1 MTYKTELE
9 QKYASIRERLYGP
22 KSVPVAM
29 QAASDAIVAI
39 TPSKLGYCSPVAHRK
54 VTGVVSDLKAG
65 LSPLAT
71 PRDNYLNVLRQVAQ
85 KHNLDPNDI
94 MGENRNRKLIAA
106 RHEFW
111 YIAHFQLGYSYCHI
125 GRFAKKDHS
134 TILHG
139 AKKHAAMLDRV
150 QEEAHLA

>member
-1 MTYKTELE
+1 MTYKAELE

-39 TPSKLGYCSPVAHRK
+39 TPDKLGYCPPVAKKRP
-54 VTGVVSDLKAG
+54 TGVVSELTG
-65 LSPLAT
+65 LAPLAT
-71 PRDNYLNVLRQVAQ
+71 PRDNYVNVLRMVAA

-111 YIAHFQLGYSYCHI
+111 YIAHFELGYSYCHI

-150 QEEAHLA
+150 REEAHPV